1 MIKKPQNILKFSS
14 QNTNGEYLQMV
25 FDAKNMS
32 YEEINARF
40 QKFLWGLGCV
50 SDTVQKRTL

>member
-1 MIKKPQNILKFSS
+1 MNKEPQNILKFSS

-40 QKFLWGLGCV
+40 QNFLRGLGCV
-50 SDTVQKRTL
+50 SNTVQKRTL